1 MRHRRLCL
9 AGIQILTPLM
19 ALALMV
25 PETVFVSPLE
35 AGQPGE
41 THSVAGGLPSEDY
54 MLLSKKGATW
64 TYIVGVHQRG
74 AESRGTME
82 IRNAGPAYFE
92 GQRVVRIIKR
102 FSLVPLRNV
111 DEYYLS
117 TKEGVFFA
125 GMEVET
131 RRRGLFMKGVAQP
144 HALVFKNNAG
154 TNEKWENK
162 GELITSGPSESVQT
176 ELPSEVSF
184 EGRDNVRAM
193 GGEHEALKIRMLY
206 PRMAMVETNW
216 LVKGIGMVKWVIKSA
231 SGDFH
236 LEAEL
241 QRYSLPE

>member
-1 MRHRRLCL
+1 
-9 AGIQILTPLM
+9 
-19 ALALMV
+19 
-25 PETVFVSPLE
+25 
-35 AGQPGE
+35 
-41 THSVAGGLPSEDY
+41 
-54 MLLSKKGATW
+54 
-64 TYIVGVHQRG
+64 
-74 AESRGTME
+74 
-82 IRNAGPAYFE
+82 
-92 GQRVVRIIKR
+92 
-102 FSLVPLRNV
+102 
-111 DEYYLS
+111 
-117 TKEGVFFA
+117 
-125 GMEVET
+125 
-131 RRRGLFMKGVAQP
+131 MKGVAQP